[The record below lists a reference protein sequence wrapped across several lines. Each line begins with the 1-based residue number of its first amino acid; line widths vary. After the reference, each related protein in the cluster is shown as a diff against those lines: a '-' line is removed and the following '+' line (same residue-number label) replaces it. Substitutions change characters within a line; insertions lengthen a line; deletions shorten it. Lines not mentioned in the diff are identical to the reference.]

1 MKTTHFENFEWHD
14 FTKPSSEELKEFA
27 TANNLDPNLLYDSM
41 QHGHLPKIEKLKD
54 YTFMIFRAYSVEES
68 KLVATIGE
76 LSNKIAFFVN
86 GSKLIT
92 IHRANF
98 DFLDGIAQG
107 QANPEALM
115 LDIIDEMVN
124 SFSHPLNNQAEW
136 IDIIEKNIFLPRRNT
151 ISLENLYYQTSKAR
165 ICRKLMLFTQNVLG
179 QLNVDDK
186 NKSKLQDVKESI
198 IHSILLYEEIYEDA
212 NNILNTYL
220 SITAK
225 KSNDVMRLLTVFS
238 AFFLPLTFIVGVYG
252 MNFENM
258 PELKWQNGYFFV
270 MGFIGVISL
279 GIYIWFKRSKIL

>member
-1 MKTTHFENFEWHD
+1 
-14 FTKPSSEELKEFA
+14 
-27 TANNLDPNLLYDSM
+27 
-41 QHGHLPKIEKLKD
+41 
-54 YTFMIFRAYSVEES
+54 MIFRAYSVEES

-225 KSNDVMRLLTVFS
+225 KSNDVMKLLTVFS

>member
-1 MKTTHFENFEWHD
+1 MKTTKFKNFEWID
-14 FTKPSSEELKEFA
+14 FTKPSETELNEFSK
-27 TANNLDPNLLYDSM
+27 TNNLDPNLLYDSM

-54 YTFMIFRAYSVEES
+54 YTFLIFRAYSVEES

-92 IHRANF
+92 IHRAKF
-98 DFLDGIAQG
+98 DFLENIAHGQG
-107 QANPEALM
+107 NPEELM
-115 LDIIDEMVN
+115 LDIIDAMVN
-124 SFSHPLNNQAEW
+124 SFNHPLNNQAEW

-179 QLNVDDK
+179 QLSVLDQ
-186 NKSKLQDVKESI
+186 NKSKLQDIKDSI

-225 KSNDVMRLLTVFS
+225 KSNDVMKLLTIFA
-238 AFFLPLTFIVGVYG
+238 AFFMPLTFIVGIYG
-252 MNFENM
+252 MNFSNM
-258 PELKWQNGYFFV
+258 PELEWQNGYYLILGI
-270 MGFIGVISL
+270 MAAISL
-279 GIYIWFKRSKIL
+279 GIYLWFKRSKIL